1 MALRHALMA
10 ALLEGEASGYDL
22 AKGFD
27 ASVANFWAATP
38 QQLYRELDRM
48 AADGLV
54 HARVVH
60 QERRPDKRLFSLTGA
75 GHRALHEFTAGP
87 PRPGVIRDEL
97 LVQVQAVDAGDET
110 AVRRALEERMSRAE
124 AKIARYERLRARL
137 LDGRFEDDYLAEA
150 ERIGPY
156 LTLMRGLSFERE
168 NLRWCERSLEIL
180 TRRAATAEQAEAT
193 LRRGPGR
200 AGPRP
205 M

>member
-60 QERRPDKRLFSLTGA
+60 QERRPDKRLFSLTEA
-75 GHRALHEFTAGP
+75 GHRALREFTARP

-97 LVQVQAVDAGDET
+97 LVQVQAVDAGDRA

-124 AKIARYERLRARL
+124 AKIGRYERLRARL

-168 NLRWCERSLEIL
+168 NLRWCEQSLKIL
-180 TRRAATAEQAEAT
+180 ARRAAAAQQAEPAPT
-193 LRRGPGR
+193 TS
-200 AGPRP
+200 
-205 M
+205 

>member
-54 HARVVH
+54 HAQVVR

-75 GHRALHEFTAGP
+75 GRRTLHEFTARP

-97 LVQVQAVDAGDET
+97 MVQVQAVDAGDEV
-110 AVRRALEERMSRAE
+110 AVRAAIEERMARAE
-124 AKIARYERLRARL
+124 TKIARYERLRARL
-137 LDGRFEDDYLAEA
+137 LDGRFEDDYLVEA
-150 ERIGPY
+150 ERVGPY

-168 NLRWCERSLEIL
+168 NLRWCEQALRVL
-180 TRRAATAEQAEAT
+180 TRRAAAAEPVPPE
-193 LRRGPGR
+193 PR
-200 AGPRP
+200 AG
-205 M
+205 

>member
-38 QQLYRELDRM
+38 QQLYRELDHM

-60 QERRPDKRLFSLTGA
+60 QERRPDKRLFSLTEA
-75 GHRALHEFTAGP
+75 GHRALHEFTARP

-97 LVQVQAVDAGDET
+97 LVQVQAVDAGDGA
-110 AVRRALEERMSRAE
+110 AVRRALEERLSRAE
-124 AKIARYERLRARL
+124 AKITRYEGLRARL

-168 NLRWCERSLEIL
+168 NLRWCEQSLKIL
-180 TRRAATAEQAEAT
+180 ARRAAAAPPTS
-193 LRRGPGR
+193 
-200 AGPRP
+200 
-205 M
+205 

>member
-60 QERRPDKRLFSLTGA
+60 QQHRPDKRLFALSEA
-75 GHRALHEFTAGP
+75 GRRALHEFTARP

-97 LVQVQAVDAGDET
+97 LVQVQALDMGDER
-110 AVRRALEERMSRAE
+110 AVRSALAERMARAE
-124 AKIARYERLRARL
+124 TKIAAYERLRARL

-150 ERIGPY
+150 ERVGPY

-168 NLRWCERSLEIL
+168 NLRWCEQSLKVL
-180 TRRAATAEQAEAT
+180 DRRAA
-193 LRRGPGR
+193 R
-200 AGPRP
+200 
-205 M
+205 

>member
-1 MALRHALMA
+1 MALRNALMA

-22 AKGFD
+22 AKVFD
-27 ASVANFWAATP
+27 ASVANFWMATP

-54 HARVVH
+54 RARIVH
-60 QERRPDKRLFSLTGA
+60 QERRPDKRLFSLTEA
-75 GHRALHEFTAGP
+75 GLEALHAFTAGP

-97 LVQVQAVDAGDET
+97 MVQVQAVDAGDQS
-110 AVRRALEERMSRAE
+110 AVRTALEERATAAE
-124 AKIARYERLRARL
+124 AKIARYEKLRARL

-168 NLRWCERSLEIL
+168 NARWCRQALRTL
-180 TRRAATAEQAEAT
+180 DLRAPVRQPTE
-193 LRRGPGR
+193 P
-200 AGPRP
+200 
-205 M
+205 

>member
-1 MALRHALMA
+1 MALRNALMA

-54 HARVVH
+54 RARVVH
-60 QERRPDKRLFSLTGA
+60 QERRPDKRLFSLTEA
-75 GHRALHEFTAGP
+75 GQRALHEFTARP

-97 LVQVQAVDAGDET
+97 LVQVQAVDVGDEE
-110 AVRRALEERMSRAE
+110 AVRRALAERMARAE
-124 AKIARYERLRARL
+124 TKIAGYERLRARL

-168 NLRWCERSLEIL
+168 NLRWCEQSLKVL
-180 TRRAATAEQAEAT
+180 DR
-193 LRRGPGR
+193 RRGS
-200 AGPRP
+200 A
-205 M
+205 